1 MRKPTAFLEIPREEP
16 PKRAV
21 EERIR
26 DFHEFEL
33 LLPEHKL
40 QQQASRCMDC
50 GIPHCHMF
58 GCPLGNRV
66 PDWNDLTARGKWREA
81 LEILHSTNNFPEF
94 TGRVCPAPCEASCTL
109 AINQD
114 PVTIR
119 EIERHLIERGW
130 EEGWVVP
137 EPAERRT
144 GKRVAI
150 VGSGPAGLAA
160 AQQLARRGHDVV
172 VFERA
177 DRPGG
182 ILRYGIPDFKLEKWV
197 IDRRLEQLQAEGV
210 SFEVEVEVGRDI
222 TARYLRRTFDAV
234 VLAMGSTQPRD
245 LDVPGRDLK
254 GIHFAMDY
262 LSQQNRV
269 NAGDPV
275 PEEERISAAGKHVVV
290 IGGGDTGSDC
300 VGTARRQGAASIVQ
314 IEILP
319 RPPLE
324 RPVDNPWPLWPRVLR
339 TSSSHEEG
347 CQREWALLTKEFVGE
362 DGHVRGVRVVELDW
376 QQEPGNGKT
385 AFREIPDS
393 EHVLRA
399 DLVLLAMGF
408 VHVEHGP
415 LIRDTGIGLDPRGN
429 VLVDANHMTTVPGVF
444 AAGDAAQGASLV
456 VRAIAQGRAAA
467 EGVDRYLRGL

>member
-16 PKRAV
+16 PKRPV

-26 DFHEFEL
+26 DFREFEL
-33 LLPEHKL
+33 HLPPHKL

-50 GIPHCHMF
+50 GIPHCHTF
-58 GCPLGNRV
+58 GCPLGNRI
-66 PDWNDLTARGKWREA
+66 PDWNDLVARGKWQNA

-94 TGRVCPAPCEASCTL
+94 TGRVCPALCEAACTL

-114 PVTIR
+114 PVAIR
-119 EIERHLIERGW
+119 EIERHLVERGW
-130 EEGWVVP
+130 DEGWIHP
-137 EPAERRT
+137 EPAEHRT
-144 GKRVAI
+144 GKRVAV

-160 AQQLARRGHDVV
+160 AQQLARRGHEVV

-177 DRPGG
+177 DRVGG

-197 IDRRLEQLQAEGV
+197 IDRRLEQLRAEGV

-245 LDVPGRDLK
+245 LDVPGRDLQ

-269 NAGDPV
+269 NAGDAV

-319 RPPLE
+319 CPPLE
-324 RPVDNPWPLWPRVLR
+324 RPPDNPWPLWPRVLR

-362 DGHVRGVRVVELDW
+362 EGRVRGVRVVELDW
-376 QQEPGNGKT
+376 HQESGNGRA
-385 AFREIPDS
+385 AFREIPGS
-393 EHVLRA
+393 EHTLRA

-456 VRAIAQGRAAA
+456 VKAIAQGRAAA
-467 EGVDRYLRGL
+467 EGVDRYLRG